1 MMDDMTQPQPGWYPD
16 PADPSRHRYWAGDA
30 WTAET
35 RQIEATPAPTTPAFI
50 PTTDPYASFSVAKA
64 GPVPVLKPTTQQQS
78 AHPQGVPQGQM
89 VTTADGVKLA
99 GWWWRV
105 LATVLD
111 SVLLGIIMTFVM
123 QAIPNL
129 MTGVEAWMSD
139 LLGGAINQAGTI
151 PAFTDPAY
159 GLERPMIIYL
169 VINLLV
175 SCLYAFVMLKLAG
188 ATLGQ
193 LACGLRVVPLD
204 YGEHRGGLPTG
215 MVLARTGMYTVI
227 PQAISLISAAL
238 MFANN
243 QSMLSTI
250 LSVASLY
257 PVLNALWGAWDS
269 KRQCWHDKVAHTQV
283 VRR

>member
-1 MMDDMTQPQPGWYPD
+1 MTQPQPGWYPD

-64 GPVPVLKPTTQQQS
+64 GPVPVLKPGTIPPT
-78 AHPQGVPQGQM
+78 AHPQAMGQVQG
-89 VTTADGVKLA
+89 VTTADGVRLA

-105 LATVLD
+105 LATILD
-111 SVLLGIIMTFVM
+111 SVLLGVVM
-123 QAIPNL
+123 MFIVQAIPNL
-129 MTGVEAWMSD
+129 MTGLQSWMSD
-139 LLGGAINQAGTI
+139 VLSGALNAAGTI
-151 PAFTDPAY
+151 PAFTDAAY
-159 GLERPMIIYL
+159 GLERPMMIYL
-169 VINLLV
+169 VISLLV

-193 LACGLRVVPLD
+193 LACGLRVVPTD
-204 YGEHRGGLPTG
+204 VGQHRGGLPTG
-215 MVLARTGMYTVI
+215 TVLARTGMYTVI
-227 PQAISLISAAL
+227 PQAISLISTAL
-238 MFANN
+238 MFAND